1 MNLAACL
8 APPSRRSY
16 SGGGGDS
23 TAVVRDPPA
32 SMLDEIDTAEQER
45 YWERLKP
52 ALAAER

>member
-1 MNLAACL
+1 MNLAASS